1 MAESMVR
8 DLIHE
13 TQSRQQARRLAV
25 RELRPRR
32 AAAGLV
38 AALLLT
44 GVGGAVAIEL
54 LAAALGSGVHPVPG
68 AEHVVDTLE
77 RLPWRHPGVR
87 VGAGVLAVTG
97 LALLLAAIPGRMR
110 GVPLDG
116 SDPRLAGVLG
126 RAALRRSLADAA
138 LSVPGI
144 ERARVRGAGVFR
156 RRVVVR
162 AATRYHNPA
171 NLEELVHCAV
181 DDRLDGIEPMY
192 RPPVDVRLRWRKG

>member
-97 LALLLAAIPGRMR
+97 LALLLAAIPG
-110 GVPLDG
+110 
-116 SDPRLAGVLG
+116 
-126 RAALRRSLADAA
+126 
-138 LSVPGI
+138 
-144 ERARVRGAGVFR
+144 
-156 RRVVVR
+156 
-162 AATRYHNPA
+162 
-171 NLEELVHCAV
+171 
-181 DDRLDGIEPMY
+181 
-192 RPPVDVRLRWRKG
+192 